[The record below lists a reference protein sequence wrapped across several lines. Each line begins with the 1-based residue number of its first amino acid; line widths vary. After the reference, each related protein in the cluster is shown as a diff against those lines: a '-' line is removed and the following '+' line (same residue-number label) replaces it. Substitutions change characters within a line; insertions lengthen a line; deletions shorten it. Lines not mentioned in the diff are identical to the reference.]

1 MFHLLTALLSSHK
14 VQYMKITSLQYLN
27 FFILFLFI
35 CLVVY
40 LLIKLPQLIN
50 KYKKNLLKDTV
61 YECGFD
67 AFQSSKVKFNIR
79 FFAIAILFLL
89 FDLEIMLLFP
99 WGIML
104 RSMPYE
110 TGLVAGIIFCLL
122 LLAGFVF
129 EWISGILDL
138 ISQDVSSVE
147 KRKIKLFRKIS
158 KGPLNFKKSQ
168 K

>member
-1 MFHLLTALLSSHK
+1 
-14 VQYMKITSLQYLN
+14 MKITSLQYFN

-104 RSMPYE
+104 HDMPWQ
-110 TGLVAGIIFCLL
+110 TGLLSGIIFCLL

-129 EWISGILDL
+129 EWVSGVLDL
-138 ISQDVSSVE
+138 ISQDVSISE

-158 KGPLNFKKSQ
+158 KGSLNFKKR
-168 K
+168 

>member
-99 WGIML
+99 WAIVIHD
-104 RSMPYE
+104 MPPQ
-110 TGLVAGIIFCLL
+110 TGLPAGIIFCLL